1 MFSLGRTMENKK
13 SLDYLLFFLNSL
25 PAMYAPTTIRIALIT
40 QKYVASGCGCSLIRA
55 VYTTN
60 AIPQRLTT
68 TPPTTSDR
76 FISRSP
82 QNLIFIV
89 LNYFFFF
96 PIALVRIIS
105 LFSVW
110 EVISNLKTSNYSM
123 FFFFARLIVNN
134 VPPNAKKVI
143 PTIPIIAGIPIS
155 YIVVVVG
162 QSSLIRY
169 PKISNSAEM
178 IMSSIP
184 SIINT
189 FFVSIFY
196 SPLIITIIIAEKIM
210 SSIPIIN
217 NFFFGSISYSLSNI
231 INILIPIRLSSC
243 ILYKMKESLFFH
255 LISNNN
261 YRFWRSP
268 LIENYR

>member
-1 MFSLGRTMENKK
+1 
-13 SLDYLLFFLNSL
+13 
-25 PAMYAPTTIRIALIT
+25 
-40 QKYVASGCGCSLIRA
+40 
-55 VYTTN
+55 
-60 AIPQRLTT
+60 
-68 TPPTTSDR
+68 
-76 FISRSP
+76 
-82 QNLIFIV
+82 
-89 LNYFFFF
+89 
-96 PIALVRIIS
+96 
-105 LFSVW
+105 
-110 EVISNLKTSNYSM
+110 M
-123 FFFFARLIVNN
+123 FFFFAKLIVNN

-143 PTIPIIAGIPIS
+143 PTIPMIAGIPIS
-155 YIVVVVG
+155 YMAVVVG
-162 QSSLIRY
+162 HSSLIRY

-178 IMSSIP
+178 ISSSIP
-184 SIINT
+184 IIINT

-231 INILIPIRLSSC
+231 INILIPIRLSSY

-255 LISNNN
+255 LISNKN

>member
-1 MFSLGRTMENKK
+1 
-13 SLDYLLFFLNSL
+13 
-25 PAMYAPTTIRIALIT
+25 
-40 QKYVASGCGCSLIRA
+40 
-55 VYTTN
+55 
-60 AIPQRLTT
+60 
-68 TPPTTSDR
+68 
-76 FISRSP
+76 
-82 QNLIFIV
+82 
-89 LNYFFFF
+89 
-96 PIALVRIIS
+96 
-105 LFSVW
+105 
-110 EVISNLKTSNYSM
+110 M

-134 VPPNAKKVI
+134 VPPIAKKVI

-178 IMSSIP
+178 ILSSIP

-196 SPLIITIIIAEKIM
+196 SPLIITIIIADKIM

-217 NFFFGSISYSLSNI
+217 NLFFVSIFYSLSNI

-243 ILYKMKESLFFH
+243 ILYKMKESLFLFDSH
-255 LISNNN
+255 KKTCVKTVSMFLISMVCRGRDVNL
-261 YRFWRSP
+261 RFKSLFFTTVYNLLSKQCFSHVKR
-268 LIENYR
+268 

>member
-1 MFSLGRTMENKK
+1 M
-13 SLDYLLFFLNSL
+13 
-25 PAMYAPTTIRIALIT
+25 
-40 QKYVASGCGCSLIRA
+40 
-55 VYTTN
+55 
-60 AIPQRLTT
+60 
-68 TPPTTSDR
+68 
-76 FISRSP
+76 
-82 QNLIFIV
+82 

-178 IMSSIP
+178 ISSSIP
-184 SIINT
+184 IITNP

-210 SSIPIIN
+210 SSIPIIRN
-217 NFFFGSISYSLSNI
+217 TFLISISFL
-231 INILIPIRLSSC
+231 PSS
-243 ILYKMKESLFFH
+243 
-255 LISNNN
+255 
-261 YRFWRSP
+261 
-268 LIENYR
+268 ENLLMIK